1 MEEQKT
7 KSGRKFQLTVIISLL
22 TLLGYS
28 LTVTHM
34 ELSKNFEEF
43 CDTLVTVL
51 FVYCGGNVGNK
62 WLSGSTAPAKP
73 TKTSRKK
80 TT

>member
-1 MEEQKT
+1 
-7 KSGRKFQLTVIISLL
+7 
-22 TLLGYS
+22 
-28 LTVTHM
+28 M

-62 WLSGSTAPAKP
+62 WLGASTPPPKP